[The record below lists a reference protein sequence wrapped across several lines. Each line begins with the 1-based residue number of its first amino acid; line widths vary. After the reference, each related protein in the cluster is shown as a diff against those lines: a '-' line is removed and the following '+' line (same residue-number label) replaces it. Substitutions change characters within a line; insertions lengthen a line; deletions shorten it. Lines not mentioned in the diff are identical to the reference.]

1 MTRILAIN
9 PGSEQSAWLV
19 LDTHEFAYPPLRG
32 FGIVPNGEFVDDLV
46 STLIFVCDVAVI
58 ERIESYGMA
67 VGREVFD
74 TVWWAGRFAQAFG
87 PDRVV
92 QMPRRTVKLELCG
105 TSAAKDQNVRLAL
118 LDRYGGKDAAV
129 GRKAAPGPLYGVTRD
144 VWSALAIA
152 ETYRS
157 QLERSAA

>member
-1 MTRILAIN
+1 MTRILAID
-9 PGSEQSAWLV
+9 PGATQSAWLV
-19 LDTHEFAYPPLRG
+19 LRSTDGRPDE
-32 FGIVPNGEFVDDLV
+32 FGILPNDELV
-46 STLIFVCDVAVI
+46 RELWHRLGGYADVVI
-58 ERIESYGMA
+58 ESVESYGMA
-67 VGREVFD
+67 VGREVFQ
-74 TVWWAGRFAQAFG
+74 TVWWAGRFHEACLRDYA
-87 PDRVV
+87 RVV

-105 TSAAKDQNVRLAL
+105 SAAAKDQNVRLAL

-129 GRKAAPGPLYGVTRD
+129 GRKAAPGPLYGVSRD